1 MNKPEL
7 LNRLVWYK
15 DDKEV
20 DFNNLKDNYEL
31 KSNGNKYSLTINK
44 VKFEDEGKFT
54 VKIRDSEVESSANLS
69 VTGY

>member
-1 MNKPEL
+1 LNKPEL